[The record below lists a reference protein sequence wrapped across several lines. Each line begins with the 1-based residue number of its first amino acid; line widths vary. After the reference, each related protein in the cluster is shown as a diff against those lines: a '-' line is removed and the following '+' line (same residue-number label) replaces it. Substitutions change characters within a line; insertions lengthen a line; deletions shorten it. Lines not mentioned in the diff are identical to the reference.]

1 MSSDTHTHTGAGG
14 YDWLEIWRQMYDAE
28 REQAEKATEPDFVC
42 PADHW
47 QIRAA
52 RFADMSKRAP
62 QPDGFMRFLQP
73 HLRPDDRVLDI
84 GAGTGRYLPW
94 LAQQVAHVI
103 ALEPSAAMRA
113 HLEQTI
119 AEAQLSNVEV
129 IADGWPPADLPRVS
143 VAISAHVLYSVR
155 EIAPFLQAMDASASR
170 LCVLA
175 LMLRHINS
183 TLSPF
188 WQRFHGEPRHML
200 PCALEALNVLYQL
213 GIETTLELVPR
224 TPSTYASIDEALEA
238 LRVKLR
244 FVPHPQRDAELVAAI
259 RELLIAQPDGS
270 FVVPEQPAHT
280 AVLSWQPTRN
290 L

>member
-1 MSSDTHTHTGAGG
+1 
-14 YDWLEIWRQMYDAE
+14 MYDAE
-28 REQAEKATEPDFVC
+28 REQAEQATEPDFVC

-52 RFADMSKRAP
+52 RFAEMSKRTP

-73 HLRPDDRVLDI
+73 HLRPDDCVLDI

-94 LAQQVAHVI
+94 LAQQVDHVI

-119 AEAQLSNVEV
+119 AEAQLANVEV
-129 IADGWPPADLPRVS
+129 LAEAWPPAELPRVS
-143 VAISAHVLYSVR
+143 IALSAHVIYSVR
-155 EIAPFLQAMDASASR
+155 EVAPFLQAMHASASR

-183 TLSPF
+183 SLSPF

-200 PCALEALNVLYQL
+200 PCALEALNVLHQL
-213 GIETTLELVPR
+213 GIESALELVPR
-224 TPSTYASIDEALEA
+224 TPSTYADIDEALEA

-244 FVPHPQRDAELVAAI
+244 MVPNPQRDVELVAAI
-259 RELLIAQPDGS
+259 RELLIQQPDSS

-280 AVLSWQPTRN
+280 AALSWHPARN